1 MPIKEKS
8 DFISP
13 INKTFYNTELN
24 PLRYSQNIY
33 SSRNNDLNSNS
44 YSTKSNNFRTNSLK
58 HRKLSSKILD
68 SSIITPI
75 FIDKSSFNNI
85 ETEVYDNF
93 LKYRE
98 NASKNFKTRIK
109 KEIDYLSNS
118 FKKPSSSKLDSIT
131 KNTNKKNFD
140 NFPLTYTTTVKSLKR
155 YNKNKKSDFRYH
167 MLPNI
172 FFNDDEISIL
182 YKQIKE
188 KRNKRNNNF

>member
-13 INKTFYNTELN
+13 INRTFYNTELN

-172 FFNDDEISIL
+172 SFNDDEILIL
-182 YKQIKE
+182 YKKIKE
-188 KRNKRNNNF
+188 KRNQRNNNI

>member
-13 INKTFYNTELN
+13 INRTFYNTELN

-140 NFPLTYTTTVKSLKR
+140 NFPLTYTTTVKSIKS

-172 FFNDDEISIL
+172 SFNDDEISIL

-188 KRNKRNNNF
+188 KRNQRNNNF

>member
-13 INKTFYNTELN
+13 INRTFYNTELN

-85 ETEVYDNF
+85 ETEVYDNP

-98 NASKNFKTRIK
+98 NESKNFKTRIK

-118 FKKPSSSKLDSIT
+118 FKKPSSFKLDSIT

-172 FFNDDEISIL
+172 SFNDDEISIL

-188 KRNKRNNNF
+188 KRNQRNNNF

>member
-8 DFISP
+8 DFTSP
-13 INKTFYNTELN
+13 INRTFYNTELN
-24 PLRYSQNIY
+24 PLRHSQNIY

-118 FKKPSSSKLDSIT
+118 FKKPSSSKSDSIT

-172 FFNDDEISIL
+172 SFNDDEISIL

-188 KRNKRNNNF
+188 KRNQRSNNF